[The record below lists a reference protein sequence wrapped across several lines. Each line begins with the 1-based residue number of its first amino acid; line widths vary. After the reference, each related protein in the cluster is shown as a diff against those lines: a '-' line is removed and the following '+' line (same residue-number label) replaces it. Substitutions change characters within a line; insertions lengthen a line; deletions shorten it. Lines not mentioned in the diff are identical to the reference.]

1 MSRMIVMC
9 IFLTSLVLECWA
21 GDVEPPSGH
30 VLRISLKQAVT
41 IALAP
46 DGSTRLK
53 LAEEEVERTRAQ
65 AAQSRASLLPNL
77 DASYLQRHYST
88 NLGILGLP
96 VGVTLVP
103 GFSLPELVGPLQ
115 EIDARAAVTENVL
128 DVSMIRRFQAARV
141 GVSAARAEGES
152 TSDQVAAQVA
162 RFYLEALRAE
172 AAVKTAQ
179 ANVTLAEALLKD
191 ARDRQATGTG
201 IAIGTTRAQL
211 QLATQQQQLLVQ
223 ENARDRAH
231 LKLLRAMGL
240 NLEYAVELT
249 DELSAAP
256 VETPTLEQAIT
267 EALQSRS
274 DYHELELRQERAR
287 LNYRAVTLEQLPS
300 LQGFADYG
308 SLGSG
313 LTHNLPTYSYG
324 FQVRLPVFDGRERA
338 ARRAVARVSLREEQ
352 INIADLR
359 QQIELDVRTA
369 FQSLQS
375 GVLQMKVAQEGLAL
389 AEDELAHARRRYL
402 AEVGRDLEVADA
414 QDRLARARDNQTE
427 ALFNY
432 GLARIDLYAAMGT
445 IRRMLQ

>member
-1 MSRMIVMC
+1 V
-9 IFLTSLVLECWA
+9 
-21 GDVEPPSGH
+21 G
-30 VLRISLKQAVT
+30 

-53 LAEEEVERTRAQ
+53 LAEEEVARARAQ
-65 AAQSRASLLPNL
+65 AAQSRAALLPNL
-77 DASYLQRHYST
+77 NTSFLQRHYST

-96 VGVTLVP
+96 VGVPLVP
-103 GFSLPELVGPLQ
+103 GFSLPTLVGPLS
-115 EIDARAAVTENVL
+115 EMDARAAATENGL
-128 DVSMIRRFQAARV
+128 DASMIRRFQAARV
-141 GVSAARAEGES
+141 EVRAVNAERES

-162 RFYLEALRAE
+162 RLYLEALRAE

-191 ARDRQATGTG
+191 ASDRQAAGTG
-201 IAIGTTRAQL
+201 IVIGTTRAQL
-211 QLATQQQQLLVQ
+211 QLANQQQLLLVQ

-231 LKLLRAMGL
+231 LKLLKAMGL

-249 DELSAAP
+249 DQLSAAP

-274 DYHELELRQERAR
+274 DYRELELRQEHAR
-287 LNYRAVTLEQLPS
+287 LNYSAVTLEQLPS
-300 LQGFADYG
+300 IQEFADFG

-313 LTHNLPTYSYG
+313 PNHALPTYSYG
-324 FQVRLPVFDGRERA
+324 FQLRIPVFDGRDRA
-338 ARRAVARVSLREEQ
+338 ARRAVARVSMREEH
-352 INIADLR
+352 INAEDLR
-359 QQIELDVRTA
+359 QQIELDVRLA

-375 GVLQMKVAQEGLAL
+375 GELQMKVAQQGLAL
-389 AEDELAHARRRYL
+389 AEDEVAHARRRYQ

-427 ALFNY
+427 ALFSY
-432 GLARIDLYAAMGT
+432 DLARIDLYAAMGT

>member
-1 MSRMIVMC
+1 MHTVIYVRLCWSA
-9 IFLTSLVLECWA
+9 WA
-21 GDVEPPSGH
+21 GDVEAPTAR
-30 VLRISLKQAVT
+30 VLRISLKQAVG

-53 LAEEEVERTRAQ
+53 LAEEEVARARAQ
-65 AAQSRASLLPNL
+65 AAQSRATLLPNL
-77 DASYLQRHYST
+77 NASFLQRHYST

-96 VGVTLVP
+96 VGVPLVP
-103 GFSLPELVGPLQ
+103 GFSLPELVGPLS
-115 EIDARAAVTENVL
+115 EMDARAAVTENVL
-128 DVSMIRRFQAARV
+128 DASMIRRFQAARV
-141 GVSAARAEGES
+141 EVSAANAERES

-162 RFYLEALRAE
+162 RLYLEALRAE

-191 ARDRQATGTG
+191 ASDRQATGTG

-211 QLATQQQQLLVQ
+211 QLANQQQQLLVQ

-231 LKLLRAMGL
+231 LKLLKAMGL
-240 NLEYAVELT
+240 NLEYAIELT
-249 DELSAAP
+249 DQLSAAP
-256 VETPTLEQAIT
+256 VEAPTLEQAIA

-287 LNYRAVTLEQLPS
+287 LNYSAVTLEQLPS
-300 LQGFADYG
+300 VEGFADFG

-313 LTHNLPTYSYG
+313 LNHALPTYSYG
-324 FQVRLPVFDGRERA
+324 FQVRIPVFDGRDRA
-338 ARRAVARVSLREEQ
+338 ARRAVARVSMREEH
-352 INIADLR
+352 INAADFR
-359 QQIELDVRTA
+359 QQIELDVRLA
-369 FQSLQS
+369 FQSLRS
-375 GVLQMKVAQEGLAL
+375 GELQVKVAQEGLAL
-389 AEDELAHARRRYL
+389 AEDELAHARRRYQ

>member
-1 MSRMIVMC
+1 MIVMC